1 MARPLTIKRQRPVD
15 PALTVAGRA
24 KWLAV
29 GRVAGSVLEP
39 YVCILVSEIGARMI
53 QSHIVPK
60 LLLKRFADERG
71 DLRAFKRTDLGAA
84 HPEKWWKA
92 CREGDY
98 YQIKAEALEE
108 WAREGHNPNIAEEA
122 LGRVETEAGVLIADI
137 IAGKLPRTDSD
148 RLHLALFV
156 ALQMTRGWQFHEEVN
171 QSGTLQIRQELQD
184 RREEARI
191 WLRHRGQ
198 PAGPKD
204 VKAFLD
210 LVSSSNGPHL
220 VMNKATRVQVSL
232 RHALYR
238 LTPML
243 LERHLR
249 ILRFDK
255 PSLVVSD
262 APVGN
267 WAPGQDRAVGIGN
280 AALVFLP
287 LSRQVAL
294 AYGAK
299 ASAVDAAASP
309 RRAAQINFLAADG
322 AVRWIYEHPDDR
334 IVETL
339 DIPTDRPK
347 WVTEFVAELD
357 QFSESPRELWQHV
370 RR

>member
-1 MARPLTIKRQRPVD
+1 
-15 PALTVAGRA
+15 
-24 KWLAV
+24 
-29 GRVAGSVLEP
+29 
-39 YVCILVSEIGARMI
+39 MI
-53 QSHIVPK
+53 RSHIVPQ
-60 LLLKRFADERG
+60 LLLKRFASEPSEHGQLRELDRA
-71 DLRAFKRTDLGAA
+71 DLRSA
-84 HPEKWWKA
+84 HPTTVRKA
-92 CREGDY
+92 CREAGY
-98 YQIKAEALEE
+98 YRIEAEDLEE
-108 WAREGHNPNIAEEA
+108 WAREGHDPEIAEKA
-122 LGRVETEAGVLIADI
+122 LGRVEGEAGALVDGLVD
-137 IAGKLPRTDSD
+137 GKLPRTDAD

-156 ALQMTRGWQFHEEVN
+156 AVQMTRGWQFHEEMN
-171 QSGTLQIRQELQD
+171 QFRTLQMRQELQD
-184 RREEARI
+184 RRDEARA

-198 PAGPKD
+198 PARPKD
-204 VKAFLD
+204 VEAFLD
-210 LVSSSNGPHL
+210 RVSSSDGPRR
-220 VMNKATRVQVSL
+220 VMNKAARVQVSL
-232 RHALYR
+232 RHALYT

-262 APVGN
+262 APVGT
-267 WAPGQDRAVGIGN
+267 WAPGQDRAVGVGN

-299 ASAVDAAASP
+299 TSAVDAVAGP

-322 AVRWIYEHPDDR
+322 AVRWVYEHPDDR

-339 DIPTDRPK
+339 NIPADRPK

-357 QFSESPRELWQHV
+357 QLGGSRRELWQHV